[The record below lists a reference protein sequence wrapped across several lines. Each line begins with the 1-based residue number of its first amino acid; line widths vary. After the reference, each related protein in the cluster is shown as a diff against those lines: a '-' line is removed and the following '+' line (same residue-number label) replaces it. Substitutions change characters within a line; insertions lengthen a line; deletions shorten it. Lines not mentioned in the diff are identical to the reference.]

1 MIEVKDQIFVS
12 EEEFVFKFS
21 RSSGPGGQ
29 NVNKVNTRVTLLF
42 DVANTAS
49 FTDAEKKR
57 ILKRLATRADKNG
70 VIRVVSQKYR
80 TQKANRKAAVGR
92 LCELLREALKTRPVR
107 KKTKVPKAARQRRLE
122 EKKRRSLLKKQRAF
136 SIDD

>member
-1 MIEVKDQIFVS
+1 MIEVKDKIFVS

-21 RSSGPGGQ
+21 RSSGAGGQ
-29 NVNKVNTRVTLLF
+29 NVNKVNTRVALLF

-57 ILKRLATRADKNG
+57 ILKRLANRANKNG
-70 VIRVVSQKYR
+70 IVRVVSQKYR
-80 TQKANRKAAVGR
+80 TQKANREAVVER

-107 KKTKVPKAARQRRLE
+107 KKTKVPEASRQRRLD

>member
-1 MIEVKDQIFVS
+1 MVEIKDRVLVS
-12 EEEFVFKFS
+12 EGEFVFNFS
-21 RSSGPGGQ
+21 RSSGAGGQ

-42 DVANTAS
+42 DLANTTS

-57 ILKRLATRADKNG
+57 ILKRLATRTDKNG
-70 VIRVVSQKYR
+70 VTRVVSQKYR
-80 TQKANRKAAVGR
+80 TQKANRKAAVER
-92 LCELLREALKTRPVR
+92 LYELLREALKTRPVR
-107 KKTKVPKAARQRRLE
+107 KKTKVPEAARQRRLE